1 MNLTTAKFLMIPIL
15 IVGALYAIRNFTGEV
30 ATLYTTDGEGKTY
43 TTRIWVV
50 DHGHQIWV
58 RSLDPTSP
66 WLDRLIR
73 QPDVQLRRGESIADY
88 RATPLANRRTR
99 INALMAEHYGWA
111 EWILSRIEDRDDAVP
126 VYLDP
131 LG

>member
-1 MNLTTAKFLMIPIL
+1 MKLSTAKFLMLPL
-15 IVGALYAIRNFTGEV
+15 LVLGALYAIRNFSGEV
-30 ATLYTTDGEGKTY
+30 ATLYTNDDEGKTY

-50 DHGHQIWV
+50 DHGHEVWI
-58 RSLDPTSP
+58 RSQDPTSP

-73 QPDVQLRRGESIADY
+73 QPDVQLQRGESIADY
-88 RATPLANRRTR
+88 RATPHTERRTR
-99 INALMAEHYGWA
+99 VNALMAEHYGWA
-111 EWILSRIEDRDDAVP
+111 EWLLSRFEDREQAVP